1 MQSFFRYFSLEMNGD
16 YILVFNVQI
25 PKETWQSLLVV
36 PQEAEGIGWAYLL
49 QILLTGVVKY
59 VTNLVKA
66 YCSNTGYNTY
76 GKCIIQRKQ
85 CNSRLQMQ
93 KFLKRW
99 NPVTPWRDCY
109 WNVDHT
115 ILLPF
120 PLPILL
126 LFLFKQTNIFSVSN
140 SYIWL

>member
-25 PKETWQSLLVV
+25 PKETGQSLLVV
-36 PQEAEGIGWAYLL
+36 PQKAEGIGWAYLL
-49 QILLTGVVKY
+49 QILLTGAVKY

-99 NPVTPWRDCY
+99 NPVTP
-109 WNVDHT
+109 
-115 ILLPF
+115 
-120 PLPILL
+120 
-126 LFLFKQTNIFSVSN
+126 
-140 SYIWL
+140 